1 MDKAKEKLTPL
12 QQNVCL
18 FGGTE
23 QPFANEYW
31 DNHQQGVYDCVV
43 CGVPL
48 FASQAKFDSGTG
60 WPSYFQP
67 INPEALKSHE
77 DMSMGMMREEVV
89 CANCGS
95 HLGHVFHDGPAP
107 TGLRYCINSASLNFK
122 PTQDDQD

>member
-1 MDKAKEKLTPL
+1 MENQRKEAAKAKLTPL

-23 QPFANEYW
+23 APFDNAYW
-31 DNHQQGVYDCVV
+31 DNHQEGMYHCIV

-48 FASQAKFDSGTG
+48 FASEAKFDSGTG

-67 INPEALKSHE
+67 VNSEALHSE
-77 DMSMGMMREEVV
+77 TDTSMGMLREEVT

-95 HLGHVFHDGPAP
+95 HLGHVFHDGP
-107 TGLRYCINSASLNFK
+107 
-122 PTQDDQD
+122 